1 MTEILLKLLNFLHI
15 AIIVISLFPFF
26 INDINLLQYVFYIYL
41 LIFLGWVLFK
51 DKCWLTLIENKLMT
65 KKNKNYENSIIMYYL
80 KKYFNIT
87 IDKKKIAKI
96 YWFIMYSSTILL
108 FFKLNKIHVGIIWV
122 LLYEFYRSSVF
133 IK

>member
-1 MTEILLKLLNFLHI
+1 MTEIILKLLNFLHI
-15 AIIVISLFPFF
+15 AIIVISLFPLF
-26 INDINLLQYVFYIYL
+26 INDINILQYVFYIYL

-108 FFKLNKIHVGIIWV
+108 FFKLNKIHVGIIWI
-122 LLYEFYRSSVF
+122 LLYEFYRSSIF

>member
-1 MTEILLKLLNFLHI
+1 MTEIILKLLNFLHI

>member
-122 LLYEFYRSSVF
+122 LLYEFYRSSIF